1 MNWNNL
7 LLYLITDREAAGGR
21 NLCECVKAALDG
33 GVTMVQ
39 LREKNM
45 EYEELKK
52 EAFEI
57 KNCVM
62 NTRSLLSLTIM

>member
-1 MNWNNL
+1 MNQNNL

-52 EAFEI
+52 
-57 KNCVM
+57 K
-62 NTRSLLSLTIM
+62 LLK